1 VNTTIL
7 KTKFSKSFPR
17 RILSDELEI
26 IGVPLDLG
34 ADRRGVD
41 MGPSAIRYAGLSE
54 KLHVLGSKVLD
65 RGNIETPIAEAIS
78 VEHPRAKYLSN
89 VKEVCLKLSKEVTAS
104 VRRNKL
110 PLVLGGDHSIAIG
123 TLAGIH
129 NGLTNSSG
137 EDNFGVI
144 WLDAHGD
151 FNTPE
156 ISPSGNIH
164 GMSLAFAAG
173 QGTKWFPAP
182 WPKRSVDP
190 KRITIVGA
198 RQLDPKEQKNLRRMG
213 VKVLSMADIDR
224 SGMKAVMS
232 EAIETS
238 SDGGRNKIHVS
249 LDMDLVDPSEAPGVG
264 TPVRGGATYREA
276 HLAMEMIH
284 ESRLMRSLEVVEVN
298 PILDQEN
305 ATAELAVELI
315 LSAMGKRII

>member
-1 VNTTIL
+1 
-7 KTKFSKSFPR
+7 
-17 RILSDELEI
+17 
-26 IGVPLDLG
+26 
-34 ADRRGVD
+34 

-54 KLHVLGSKVLD
+54 KLKALGCKVVD
-65 RGNIETPIAEAIS
+65 RGNIEAPIAEAIS
-78 VEHPRAKYLSN
+78 VEQPRAKYLSN
-89 VKEVCLKLSKEVTAS
+89 VRQVCLRLSKEVTS
-104 VRRNKL
+104 SIRRNEI

-129 NGLTNSSG
+129 NGLAGSG
-137 EDNFGVI
+137 EEENFGVI

-198 RQLDPKEQKNLRRMG
+198 RQLDPKEQNNLRKTG

-224 SGMKAVMS
+224 SGMKSIMT
-232 EAIETS
+232 EAIETT
-238 SDGGRNKIHVS
+238 SDGGRNQIHVS
-249 LDMDLVDPSEAPGVG
+249 LDMDLVDPSDAPGVG
-264 TPVRGGATYREA
+264 TPVRGGTTYREA
-276 HLAMEMIH
+276 HLAMEMIY

-298 PILDQEN
+298 PILDQQN